1 MLGGH
6 AESFPIGIPSGND
19 RAWKTLFPWMRG
31 RGGKMSLQL
40 LVAGVPSTKG
50 GRAIHWVVT
59 VLSGDQGLSW
69 LSGKRDS
76 RPENRGAF
84 IEARRQGQI
93 QL

>member
-1 MLGGH
+1 
-6 AESFPIGIPSGND
+6 
-19 RAWKTLFPWMRG
+19 
-31 RGGKMSLQL
+31 MSLQL